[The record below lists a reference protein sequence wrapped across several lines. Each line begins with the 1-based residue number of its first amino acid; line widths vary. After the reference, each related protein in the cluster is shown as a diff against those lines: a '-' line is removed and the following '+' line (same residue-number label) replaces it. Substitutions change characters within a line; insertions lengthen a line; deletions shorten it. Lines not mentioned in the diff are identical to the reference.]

1 MPLLGAAF
9 FDRTALKVAYDLI
22 WSPSELEGGDQAQSR
37 IITEIM

>member
-22 WSPSELEGGDQAQSR
+22 GRRLNWKAVTKLNRASSPRLC
-37 IITEIM
+37 